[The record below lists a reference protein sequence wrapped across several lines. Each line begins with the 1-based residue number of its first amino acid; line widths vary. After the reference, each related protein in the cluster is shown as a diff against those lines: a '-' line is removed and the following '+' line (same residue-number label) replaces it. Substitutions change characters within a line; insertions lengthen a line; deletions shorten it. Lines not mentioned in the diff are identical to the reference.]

1 MDFRKNSFSR
11 PKFELLKV
19 YISSKKISFKGA
31 RNMKLASLPKFF
43 LKKRGVRVSDYGLQ
57 IEKTSFKDKY

>member
-1 MDFRKNSFSR
+1 MA
-11 PKFELLKV
+11 KFQKA
-19 YISSKKISFKGA
+19 YIYIFKKISFKGA